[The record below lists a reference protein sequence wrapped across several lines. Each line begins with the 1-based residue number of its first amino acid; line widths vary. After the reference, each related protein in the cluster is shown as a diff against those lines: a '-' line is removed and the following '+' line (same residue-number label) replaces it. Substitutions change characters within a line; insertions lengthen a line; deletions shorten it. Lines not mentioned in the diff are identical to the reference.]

1 MYDVARPL
9 ALASGLRVELA
20 TGQHGAFA
28 TEQRRLV
35 VAGGDDIA
43 AGAVDDDAEMLHML
57 RGGAVGAVDVL
68 VCTPG
73 RLIDHMQSTPGF
85 TLQHL
90 EFLVID
96 EADRLL
102 NQSYADW
109 THRVFAAAARPTLDS
124 RDSLSSPQLFGG
136 SSSGGGSA
144 IPHAVRGSLLDA
156 VAVSDATAT
165 VLGNGVGTNA
175 ALLECCLHY

>member
-1 MYDVARPL
+1 M
-9 ALASGLRVELA
+9 
-20 TGQHGAFA
+20 
-28 TEQRRLV
+28 
-35 VAGGDDIA
+35 VAGGDDDA
-43 AGAVDDDAEMLHML
+43 SGGDDDDDAEILHML
-57 RGGAVGAVDVL
+57 RGGAVGAIDVL

-109 THRVFAAAARPTLDS
+109 THRVFAAALRPALEARATALEARATALEARATLPTPFS
-124 RDSLSSPQLFGG
+124 FGGGGIGG
-136 SSSGGGSA
+136 SS

-165 VLGNGVGTNA
+165 VLGSGIGANA
-175 ALLECCLHY
+175 SCQNQLFTHYFPFMIAHKSHSNRLCR